1 MIRNIIRIILFVFLL
16 NMELAT
22 LFSIQSMEPA
32 TAAVVAIGVFVLG
45 ITILSIY
52 TSFGPPSREL
62 SDPFE
67 DHED

>member
-1 MIRNIIRIILFVFLL
+1 
-16 NMELAT
+16 MELAT